1 MRVDTV
7 FRRANILS
15 LDPARPRASALAV
28 LGDRLVAVGDDDDL
42 AGLTARRTVDLGGA
56 TVVPGFHDAH
66 NHCVFFGMSLDE
78 LPLSTPP
85 VHSLGDIYD
94 AVAGAAREKAPG
106 EWIIGAGYNQNRLAE
121 RRHPTAEELDRVAPQ
136 HKVWLRHTSGHMA
149 VVNGAVLGAIGIDD
163 AAVPPGGQVE
173 RDTDGRPTGLLLE
186 TAQALVRNLVYPYPL
201 ADIAGA
207 IDRATAHYLGE
218 GITSCQE
225 AGIGAGLISWSPQEL
240 AAYAQ
245 ARAAGQLHV
254 RTTLMVSA
262 EALHEL
268 GGSDSDPGRFGLDLG
283 IATGLGDEM
292 LRIGALKVFADGSLI
307 GRTAAM
313 REPFAGEATNAGFL
327 QREPDELREL
337 ITAAHRSGWQIATHA
352 IGDRAIDTVLDC
364 YEHALRELPRL
375 DHRHRIEHCAVARP
389 EHVDRLAELGV
400 IPVPQGR
407 FVNELGDGMA
417 AALGPDRTRWCY
429 RQRSFLDRGIPLP
442 GSSDRPV
449 VLGAPLLGIA
459 DLVQQRTA
467 SGASFNA
474 DETLTPMQ
482 ALHAWTLGSAYAT
495 FEEHRRG
502 SLEPGKLADFA
513 VLSDDLTAVDPAQI
527 TEIRVLATAVGGQ
540 LRYDAGLS

>member
-1 MRVDTV
+1 
-7 FRRANILS
+7 
-15 LDPARPRASALAV
+15 
-28 LGDRLVAVGDDDDL
+28 
-42 AGLTARRTVDLGGA
+42 
-56 TVVPGFHDAH
+56 
-66 NHCVFFGMSLDE
+66 
-78 LPLSTPP
+78 
-85 VHSLGDIYD
+85 
-94 AVAGAAREKAPG
+94 
-106 EWIIGAGYNQNRLAE
+106 
-121 RRHPTAEELDRVAPQ
+121 
-136 HKVWLRHTSGHMA
+136 
-149 VVNGAVLGAIGIDD
+149 
-163 AAVPPGGQVE
+163 
-173 RDTDGRPTGLLLE
+173 
-186 TAQALVRNLVYPYPL
+186 
-201 ADIAGA
+201 
-207 IDRATAHYLGE
+207 
-218 GITSCQE
+218 
-225 AGIGAGLISWSPQEL
+225 
-240 AAYAQ
+240 
-245 ARAAGQLHV
+245 
-254 RTTLMVSA
+254 
-262 EALHEL
+262 
-268 GGSDSDPGRFGLDLG
+268 
-283 IATGLGDEM
+283 M
-292 LRIGALKVFADGSLI
+292 LRIGPVKIFADGSLI

-313 REPFAGEATNAGFL
+313 REPFAGEETNAGYL

-364 YEHALRELPRL
+364 YEHALRELPRP

-389 EHVDRLAELGV
+389 EHLERLAQLGV

-407 FVNELGDGMA
+407 FVHELGDGMA

-467 SGASFNA
+467 SGGSFNA

-513 VLSDDLTAVDPAQI
+513 VLSDDLTAVEPAQI
-527 TEIRVLATAVGGQ
+527 AEIRVLATAVGGR

>member
-7 FRRANILS
+7 FRRANILT
-15 LDPARPRASALAV
+15 LDPARPRASSLAV

-42 AGLTARRTVDLGGA
+42 RGLTPRRTVDLGGA
-56 TVVPGFHDAH
+56 TLVPGFHDAH

-85 VHSLGDIYD
+85 VHSLGDVYD

-106 EWIIGAGYNQNRLAE
+106 EWIIGAGYDQNRLAE
-121 RRHPTAEELDRVAPQ
+121 RRHPSARELDRVAPR
-136 HKVWLRHTSGHMA
+136 HKVWLRHTSGHMS
-149 VVNGAVLGAIGIDD
+149 VVNGAVLDAIGIDD
-163 AAVPPGGQVE
+163 AAVPRGGQVE
-173 RDTDGRPTGLLLE
+173 RDADGRPTGLLLE
-186 TAQALVRNLVYPYPL
+186 TAQALVRNLVYPYPV

-207 IDRATAHYLGE
+207 IDRATARYLTE

-245 ARAAGQLHV
+245 ARTAGGLHV

-268 GGSDSDPGRFGLDLG
+268 GGSDDDPGRFGLDLG
-283 IATGLGDEM
+283 IATGFGDEM
-292 LRIGALKVFADGSLI
+292 LRIGPVKIFADGSLI

-313 REPFAGEATNAGFL
+313 REPFAGEETNAGFL
-327 QREPDELREL
+327 QREPAELREL

-364 YEHALRELPRL
+364 YEHALRELPRP

-389 EHVDRLAELGV
+389 EHLERLAQLGV

-467 SGASFNA
+467 SGACFNA

-513 VLSDDLTAVDPAQI
+513 VLSDDLTAVEPAQI
-527 TEIRVLATAVGGQ
+527 AEIRVLATAVGGQ
-540 LRYDAGLS
+540 LGYDAGLS